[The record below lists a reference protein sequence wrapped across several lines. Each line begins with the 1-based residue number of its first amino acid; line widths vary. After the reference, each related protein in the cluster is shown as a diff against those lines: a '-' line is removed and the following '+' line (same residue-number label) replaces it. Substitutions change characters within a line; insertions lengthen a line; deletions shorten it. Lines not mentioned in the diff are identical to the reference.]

1 MAECVRSP
9 HSHPAEHFSEINLG
23 ESLLKTFSFIRKTWV
38 LMVLLMAG
46 GLSTAITPLEL
57 WGRTAGRDCCL

>member
-9 HSHPAEHFSEINLG
+9 HSNPAEHFSEINAG
-23 ESLLKTFSFIRKTWV
+23 ESLLKTSSFIRKTWV

-46 GLSTAITPLEL
+46 GLSTAKMPLVL
-57 WGRTAGRDCCL
+57 WGRTAGRDC